1 MAVEILNNL
10 LYKLFVTELLNQN
23 IGYDVCVS
31 NVNKMFDIIN
41 AIDYIKRSH
50 PEDDEIIKIIQYYEE
65 F

>member
-23 IGYDVCVS
+23 IGYDICLS
-31 NVNKMFDIIN
+31 NINKMFDIIN